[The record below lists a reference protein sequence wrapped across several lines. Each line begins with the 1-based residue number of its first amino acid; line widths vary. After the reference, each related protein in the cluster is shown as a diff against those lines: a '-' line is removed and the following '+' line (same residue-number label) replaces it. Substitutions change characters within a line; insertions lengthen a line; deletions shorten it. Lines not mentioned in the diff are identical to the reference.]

1 MRLSVP
7 LALHVS
13 GELGYEA
20 GMANVYCVGML
31 ATYCSEVKNGRFVAI
46 FNFVLKKC
54 QFLG

>member
-1 MRLSVP
+1 MSASGGVP

-31 ATYCSEVKNGRFVAI
+31 DLSHAGRARA
-46 FNFVLKKC
+46 
-54 QFLG
+54 